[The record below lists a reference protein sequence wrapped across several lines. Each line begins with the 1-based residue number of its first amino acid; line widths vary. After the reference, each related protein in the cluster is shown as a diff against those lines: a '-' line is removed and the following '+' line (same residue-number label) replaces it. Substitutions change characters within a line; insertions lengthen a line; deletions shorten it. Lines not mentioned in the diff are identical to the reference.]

1 MQQDAPWRTF
11 THRFVGVIIALA
23 GLVIAG
29 TLAFWKIQGW
39 PLVDALW
46 MTVITITA
54 VGYEEVRPLTEAGRL
69 MASAL
74 LAGGITLMGVWFALL
89 TSALVEMDLGHA
101 FRIRRNMKTIEQL
114 KDHVI
119 VCGGGRTGRQIAIEL
134 QGAGVPYLIVDK
146 DAERA
151 EQLRRMDAGSL
162 VLVADATKDE
172 SLVAAR
178 IGVARGL
185 VACLS
190 QDTDNLFVC
199 LSARDLQPGLTI
211 VARAYDEQTTQ
222 KLYVAGAD
230 HVVSPNLTGGTRMAS
245 VLLRPQVVSFL
256 DVVARGDGLALRLE
270 EIRIPRESSLV
281 GQTLAEAQIPSRT
294 GLIVIAIKH
303 SGEDER
309 GPGWRYNPGPG
320 EVLGQQDTLIVMG
333 QTEQLDQLEN
343 LVND

>member
-11 THRFVGVIIALA
+11 THRFAGVVIALA
-23 GLVIAG
+23 ALVVIG
-29 TLAFWKIQGW
+29 TLAFWKVQGW

-54 VGYEEVRPLTEAGRL
+54 VGYEEVRPLNEAGRV

-89 TSALVEMDLGHA
+89 TSALVEMDLGEA
-101 FRIRRNMKTIEQL
+101 FRIRRNMKTIDKL
-114 KDHVI
+114 KDHVV
-119 VCGGGRTGRQIAIEL
+119 VCGGGRTGKQIATEL
-134 QGAGVPYLIVDK
+134 KGAGVPYVIIDK

-151 EQLRRMDAGSL
+151 EQLRRTEEESL

-178 IGVARGL
+178 VGVARGL

-199 LSARDLQPGLTI
+199 LSARDLQPSLTI

-270 EIRIPRESSLV
+270 EIQIPNDSSLV
-281 GQTLAEAQIPSRT
+281 GQTLAEAQLPNRT

-303 SGEDER
+303 SGEGER
-309 GPGWRYNPGPG
+309 GPGWRYNPGPS
-320 EVLGQQDTLIVMG
+320 EVLGERDTLVVMG
-333 QTEQLDQLEN
+333 QTEQLDQLES
-343 LVND
+343 LVNG